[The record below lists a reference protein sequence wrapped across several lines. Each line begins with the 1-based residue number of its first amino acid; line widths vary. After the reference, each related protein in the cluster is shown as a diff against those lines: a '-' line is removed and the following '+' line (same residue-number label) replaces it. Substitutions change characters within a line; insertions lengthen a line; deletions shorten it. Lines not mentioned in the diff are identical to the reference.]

1 MTTLTAIQAH
11 ELIATKAPAI
21 SDKKSLEKLDIGK
34 GIRQGDLYII
44 RIKDSGETKIKQFG
58 SINPSECTL
67 LGSDQ
72 LVTGTSMGSRHTIKE
87 SQASFY
93 TNPKNSNPV
102 FGGIVKARTSWD
114 LEHPEHA
121 HWNLPR
127 GTYAV
132 FYQLD
137 WATKERVKD

>member
-1 MTTLTAIQAH
+1 MITAVEAH
-11 ELIATKAPAI
+11 NKIATGAPALQ
-21 SDKKSLEKLDIGK
+21 DKKVIENIAVGK

-44 RIKDSGETKIKQFG
+44 RINPEGSTKIKGFEEP
-58 SINPSECTL
+58 INVENFTS

-72 LVTGTSMGSRHTIKE
+72 LAIGTTMGSRHTIKE
-87 SQASFY
+87 GQAAFY
-93 TNPKNSNPV
+93 TDPRNANPV
-102 FGGIVKARTSWD
+102 VGGVVKAKQCWD

-121 HWNLPR
+121 HHNLPE

-137 WATKERVKD
+137 WQTKQRVRD